1 MLVVYSRQNSL
12 LLKNINRN
20 TGSVVRNYP
29 NARIKR
35 NILLQSYFLF
45 LIVQQK
51 FLVFFRSVN
60 SHFWDSRYLTHFP
73 DSASL
78 LSEITFQKYVPE
90 GHFSVFIEVI
100 KSVIRTLWISLPL
113 MSYTSIWESGT
124 VVRIFNWL
132 LPGVGKGYSDL

>member
-1 MLVVYSRQNSL
+1 MLLEGMLVVYSRQNSL

-51 FLVFFRSVN
+51 FLVFFKFVKCVCKNRVEQSEM
-60 SHFWDSRYLTHFP
+60 SRN
-73 DSASL
+73 
-78 LSEITFQKYVPE
+78 K
-90 GHFSVFIEVI
+90 
-100 KSVIRTLWISLPL
+100 
-113 MSYTSIWESGT
+113 
-124 VVRIFNWL
+124 
-132 LPGVGKGYSDL
+132 